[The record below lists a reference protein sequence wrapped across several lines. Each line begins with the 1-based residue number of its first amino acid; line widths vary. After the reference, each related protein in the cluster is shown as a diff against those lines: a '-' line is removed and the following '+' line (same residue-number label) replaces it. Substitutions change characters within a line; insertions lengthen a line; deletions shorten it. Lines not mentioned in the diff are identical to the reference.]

1 MNLKWTYLQIIIDKV
16 VELVVAILHIFFKHA
31 IKKCFFYIFLKLSK
45 YDIQS
50 SATLDT
56 LQYQGTYH
64 FYHRFDFYIE

>member
-31 IKKCFFYIFLKLSK
+31 ISFFFYFFLIQSK

-50 SATLDT
+50 SATLGI
-56 LQYQGTYH
+56 LQYQGT
-64 FYHRFDFYIE
+64 